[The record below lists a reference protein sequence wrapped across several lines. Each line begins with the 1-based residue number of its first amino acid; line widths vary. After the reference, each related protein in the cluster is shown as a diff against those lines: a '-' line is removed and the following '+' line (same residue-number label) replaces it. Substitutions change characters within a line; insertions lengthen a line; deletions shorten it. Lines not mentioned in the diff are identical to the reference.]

1 MEKTMSNTSNT
12 PKLTEL
18 EDHRPLTDS
27 ELDAVT
33 GGTAFDTILEV
44 WDSVR
49 VSFPRVPGNT
59 KMGDIELKRG

>member
-33 GGTAFDTILEV
+33 GGTI
-44 WDSVR
+44 
-49 VSFPRVPGNT
+49 PGLSN
-59 KMGDIELKRG
+59 MIADQVGDMLDMAIKWW